1 MLKLLYYAFINTSHG
16 RYMWFMENEP
26 KVKFSFVTKE
36 YDLYKKKSDKVKAFF
51 KVNKNRAPHFWALK
65 GASFEVYS
73 GETIGLVGIN
83 GSGKST
89 LSNILAGIIPPST
102 GDIKINGETSI
113 IAIGAGLKNQLTGIE
128 NIRLKALMSGLSN
141 KEINELME
149 DIIDFSDLG
158 EFIYQPVKSYS
169 SGMKSRLGF
178 AIAVHNNPDVLI
190 IDEALSVG
198 DETFYQ
204 KCVDKIMQFK
214 SEGKTIFFVSH
225 SLGQVEKI
233 CDRVIWMHYGDVKKI
248 GPTTEVLKEY
258 KDFTKWFKKLN
269 KNEKKNYQKEFKE
282 EQINFDISKLYNDII
297 NDETN
302 ETLSREN
309 IKEIK
314 DGFFNQYTMERM
326 NKRTKFLI
334 AFFTVLLVLLA
345 TINISGKSLTSVASG
360 SLKISET
367 SKKAETKPMEK
378 INSTSEE
385 TKTEIKEKISEE
397 ENRQI
402 IHIVKT
408 GEYLTG
414 IADQYGVG
422 MQEIINNNDLE
433 STMIQVGQ
441 TLKIPNKSSE

>member
-1 MLKLLYYAFINTSHG
+1 
-16 RYMWFMENEP
+16 MWFMENEP

-345 TINISGKSLTSVASG
+345 TVNISGKSLTSVASG
-360 SLKISET
+360 SLKTSET
-367 SKKAETKPMEK
+367 SKEAETKPMEK
-378 INSTSEE
+378 TNSTSEE

-422 MQEIINNNDLE
+422 MQEIINNNNLE